1 MTESPPR
8 ILADIRDEASSI
20 AAEVA
25 AAGLSARLLG
35 GVAFWLR
42 CPSVRS
48 GPFARDYADLDFAV
62 SKPASQRFRAILEG
76 RGYLPDKFF
85 NGLHGATR
93 LYYGAPDGQWSV
105 DIVIDELTM
114 SHRLDLRGQL
124 DGPGP
129 TLSPADLLLTK
140 LQVWEINRKDLGDA
154 ACLLADHGLAAG
166 PAPASTAGASTAG
179 ASTAGASTAGASTA
193 GPDEISLARVTAVLG
208 TDWGFCHTAERNLG
222 KVAELAAAEL
232 VPAEPAPGAWHDV
245 AAQVGAIRA
254 AIEAAP
260 KSRSWRMRSRIGER
274 VKWYETP
281 EEVRH

>member
-1 MTESPPR
+1 VTASPPR

-20 AAEVA
+20 AAEVT
-25 AAGLSARLLG
+25 AAGLRVRLLG

-62 SKPASQRFRAILEG
+62 GKPASQRFRAILEG

-166 PAPASTAGASTAG
+166 PAGADTAGADTAG
-179 ASTAGASTAGASTA
+179 ANTAGANTAGA
-193 GPDEISLARVTAVLG
+193 DEISLARVTAVLG

-222 KVAELAAAEL
+222 KVAELAAAEP
-232 VPAEPAPGAWHDV
+232 VPGAGHDV
-245 AAQVGAIRA
+245 TAQVRAVQA

>member
-25 AAGLSARLLG
+25 AAGLPARLLG

-166 PAPASTAGASTAG
+166 PSGTSTAGASTAG
-179 ASTAGASTAGASTA
+179 ASAAGASAA

-222 KVAELAAAEL
+222 KVAELAAAEP
-232 VPAEPAPGAWHDV
+232 VPAEPVTGAGHDV

>member
-20 AAEVA
+20 ATEVT
-25 AAGLSARLLG
+25 AAGLPVRLLG

-62 SKPASQRFRAILEG
+62 GKPASQRFRAILEG

-166 PAPASTAGASTAG
+166 PAGADTAGADTAG
-179 ASTAGASTAGASTA
+179 ANTAGANTAGA
-193 GPDEISLARVTAVLG
+193 DEISLARVTAVLG

-222 KVAELAAAEL
+222 KVAQLAAAEP
-232 VPAEPAPGAWHDV
+232 VPGAGHDV
-245 AAQVGAIRA
+245 TAQVRAVQA

>member
-25 AAGLSARLLG
+25 AAGLPARLLG

-93 LYYGAPDGQWSV
+93 LYYGTPDGQWSV

-154 ACLLADHGLAAG
+154 ACLLADHGLAA
-166 PAPASTAGASTAG
+166 
-179 ASTAGASTAGASTA
+179 TA
-193 GPDEISLARVTAVLG
+193 GPDEVSLARVTAVLG

-222 KVAELAAAEL
+222 KAAELAAAEP
-232 VPAEPAPGAWHDV
+232 VPGAGHDV
-245 AAQVGAIRA
+245 AAQAGAIQA

>member
-25 AAGLSARLLG
+25 AAGLPARLLG

-154 ACLLADHGLAAG
+154 ACLLADHGLTAG
-166 PAPASTAGASTAG
+166 PVGASTAG
-179 ASTAGASTAGASTA
+179 E
-193 GPDEISLARVTAVLG
+193 DEISLARVTAVLG

-222 KVAELAAAEL
+222 KVAELAAAEPL
-232 VPAEPAPGAWHDV
+232 PAGPAPGAGHDV

>member
-1 MTESPPR
+1 MTESPPK
-8 ILADIRDEASSI
+8 ILTDIRDEAESI
-20 AAEVA
+20 GAEVA
-25 AAGLSARLLG
+25 ATGLAARLFG
-35 GVAFWLR
+35 GLAIWLR
-42 CPSVRS
+42 CPSARS
-48 GPFARDYADLDFAV
+48 GPFARSYADMDFAV
-62 SKPASQRFRAILEG
+62 SKPASQPFRAILED

-93 LYYGAPDGQWSV
+93 LYYQAPDGQWSV

-124 DGPGP
+124 GGPGP

-154 ACLLADHGLAAG
+154 VCLLADHGV
-166 PAPASTAGASTAG
+166 
-179 ASTAGASTAGASTA
+179 TA
-193 GPDEISLARVTAVLG
+193 GPSDGEEISLARVTAVLG
-208 TDWGFCHTAERNLG
+208 TDWGFCHTVERNLG
-222 KVAELAAAEL
+222 KVAELWAS
-232 VPAEPAPGAWHDV
+232 EPLPGAGHDV
-245 AAQVGAIRA
+245 AAQVRAVQA
-254 AIEAAP
+254 AIQAAP

>member
-25 AAGLSARLLG
+25 AAGLPARLLG

-154 ACLLADHGLAAG
+154 ACLLADHGLTAG
-166 PAPASTAGASTAG
+166 PVGASTAG
-179 ASTAGASTAGASTA
+179 E
-193 GPDEISLARVTAVLG
+193 DEISLARVTAVLG

-222 KVAELAAAEL
+222 KVAELAAAEP
-232 VPAEPAPGAWHDV
+232 VPAGPAPGAGHDV

>member
-25 AAGLSARLLG
+25 AAGLPARLLG

-62 SKPASQRFRAILEG
+62 SKPAAQRFRAILEG

-129 TLSPADLLLTK
+129 TLTPADLLLTK

-166 PAPASTAGASTAG
+166 PG
-179 ASTAGASTAGASTA
+179 GASTAGASTA

-222 KVAELAAAEL
+222 KVAELAAAEP
-232 VPAEPAPGAWHDV
+232 VPGAGHDV
-245 AAQVGAIRA
+245 AAQAGAIQA

-260 KSRSWRMRSRIGER
+260 KSRSWRLRSRIGER

>member
-8 ILADIRDEASSI
+8 ILADIRDEAESI
-20 AAEVA
+20 GAEVA
-25 AAGLSARLLG
+25 AAGLPARLLG

-62 SKPASQRFRAILEG
+62 SKPAGQRFRAILEG

-154 ACLLADHGLAAG
+154 ACLLADHGLAART
-166 PAPASTAGASTAG
+166 PAAGTAGASTAG
-179 ASTAGASTAGASTA
+179 A
-193 GPDEISLARVTAVLG
+193 DEISLARVAAVLG
-208 TDWGFCHTAERNLG
+208 ADWGFCHTAERNLG
-222 KVAELAAAEL
+222 KVAELAAAEPL
-232 VPAEPAPGAWHDV
+232 PGAGHDV
-245 AAQVGAIRA
+245 AAQAGAVQA

-260 KSRSWRMRSRIGER
+260 KSRSWRLRSRIGER

>member
-1 MTESPPR
+1 MTASPPR

-20 AAEVA
+20 AADVA
-25 AAGLSARLLG
+25 VIGLPVRLLG

-62 SKPASQRFRAILEG
+62 GKPASQRFRAILEG

-124 DGPGP
+124 DGPGA

-166 PAPASTAGASTAG
+166 PAGADPARADPARADTAGADTAR
-179 ASTAGASTAGASTA
+179 A
-193 GPDEISLARVTAVLG
+193 DEISLARVTAVLG

-222 KVAELAAAEL
+222 KVAELAAAEPL
-232 VPAEPAPGAWHDV
+232 PGAGHDV
-245 AAQVGAIRA
+245 AAQVRAVQA
-254 AIEAAP
+254 AIESAP
-260 KSRSWRMRSRIGER
+260 KSRSWRLRSRIGER

>member
-25 AAGLSARLLG
+25 AAGLPARLLG

-129 TLSPADLLLTK
+129 TLSQAELLLTK

-166 PAPASTAGASTAG
+166 P
-179 ASTAGASTAGASTA
+179 AGASTAGASTA

-222 KVAELAAAEL
+222 KVAELAATEP
-232 VPAEPAPGAWHDV
+232 VPAGPAPGAGHDV

>member
-1 MTESPPR
+1 VGKT
-8 ILADIRDEASSI
+8 
-20 AAEVA
+20 
-25 AAGLSARLLG
+25 
-35 GVAFWLR
+35 
-42 CPSVRS
+42 
-48 GPFARDYADLDFAV
+48 
-62 SKPASQRFRAILEG
+62 ASQRFRAILEG

-124 DGPGP
+124 DGAGP

-166 PAPASTAGASTAG
+166 PAGAGTTGASTAG
-179 ASTAGASTAGASTA
+179 AG
-193 GPDEISLARVTAVLG
+193 EISLARVTAVLG
-208 TDWGFCHTAERNLG
+208 ADWGFCHTAERNLG
-222 KVAELAAAEL
+222 KVAELAAAE
-232 VPAEPAPGAWHDV
+232 PPPGAAHDV
-245 AAQVGAIRA
+245 AGQVRAIRA

-260 KSRSWRMRSRIGER
+260 KSRAWRLRNRIGER

>member
-1 MTESPPR
+1 VTESPPR

-20 AAEVA
+20 ATEVT
-25 AAGLSARLLG
+25 AAGLPVRLLG

-62 SKPASQRFRAILEG
+62 GKPASQRFRAILEG

-154 ACLLADHGLAAG
+154 ACLLADHGLAPG
-166 PAPASTAGASTAG
+166 PAGANKARADTAGANTAG
-179 ASTAGASTAGASTA
+179 ANTAGANTAGA
-193 GPDEISLARVTAVLG
+193 DEISLARVTAVLG

-222 KVAELAAAEL
+222 KVAELAAAEP
-232 VPAEPAPGAWHDV
+232 VPGAGHDV
-245 AAQVGAIRA
+245 TAQVRAVQA

>member
-8 ILADIRDEASSI
+8 ILADIRDEAESI
-20 AAEVA
+20 GAEVA
-25 AAGLSARLLG
+25 AAALPARLLG

-42 CPSVRS
+42 CPSLRS

-154 ACLLADHGLAAG
+154 ACLLADHGLATG
-166 PAPASTAGASTAG
+166 PAGTSTAGTSTAGASTAG
-179 ASTAGASTAGASTA
+179 G
-193 GPDEISLARVTAVLG
+193 DEISLARVTAVLG

-222 KVAELAAAEL
+222 KVAELAAAE
-232 VPAEPAPGAWHDV
+232 PPPGGGHDV
-245 AAQVGAIRA
+245 TAQVGAIQA

-260 KSRSWRMRSRIGER
+260 KSRSWRLRSRIGER

>member
-1 MTESPPR
+1 MTESPPK
-8 ILADIRDEASSI
+8 ILADIRDEAESI
-20 AAEVA
+20 GAEVA
-25 AAGLSARLLG
+25 AAGLGARLLG
-35 GVAFWLR
+35 GVAIWLR

-48 GPFARDYADLDFAV
+48 GPFARDYADMDFAV
-62 SKPASQRFRAILEG
+62 SKQASQPFRAILER

-93 LYYGAPDGQWSV
+93 LYYQAPDGQWSV

-129 TLSPADLLLTK
+129 TLGLGDLLLTK
-140 LQVWEINRKDLGDA
+140 LQVWEINHKDLGDSL
-154 ACLLADHGLAAG
+154 CLLADHGVAAS
-166 PAPASTAGASTAG
+166 PAGG
-179 ASTAGASTAGASTA
+179 EG
-193 GPDEISLARVTAVLG
+193 ISLARITQVLG
-208 TDWGFCHTAERNLG
+208 TDWGFCHTVERNLG
-222 KVAELAAAEL
+222 KVGELWAT
-232 VPAEPAPGAWHDV
+232 EPLPGAGHDV
-245 AAQVGAIRA
+245 AAQLQAIQV

-260 KSRSWRMRSRIGER
+260 KSRSWRLRSRIGER

>member
-25 AAGLSARLLG
+25 AAGLPARLLG

-166 PAPASTAGASTAG
+166 PAAASTGGA
-179 ASTAGASTAGASTA
+179 
-193 GPDEISLARVTAVLG
+193 DEISLARVTAVLG

-222 KVAELAAAEL
+222 KVAELAAAEPL
-232 VPAEPAPGAWHDV
+232 PGAGHDV
-245 AAQVGAIRA
+245 AAQAGAIQA

-274 VKWYETP
+274 VKWYQTP

>member
-25 AAGLSARLLG
+25 AAGLPARLLG

-42 CPSVRS
+42 CPSARS

-129 TLSPADLLLTK
+129 TLTPADLLLTK

-166 PAPASTAGASTAG
+166 PSPASPAGAST
-179 ASTAGASTAGASTA
+179 T

-222 KVAELAAAEL
+222 KVAELAAAEPL
-232 VPAEPAPGAWHDV
+232 PGAGHDV
-245 AAQVGAIRA
+245 AAQAGAIRA

-260 KSRSWRMRSRIGER
+260 KSRSWRLRSRIGER

>member
-25 AAGLSARLLG
+25 AAGLPARLLG

-154 ACLLADHGLAAG
+154 ACLLADHGLTAG
-166 PAPASTAGASTAG
+166 PV
-179 ASTAGASTAGASTA
+179 GASTAGASTA

-222 KVAELAAAEL
+222 KVAELAAAEP
-232 VPAEPAPGAWHDV
+232 VPAGPAPGAGHDV
-245 AAQVGAIRA
+245 AAQVEAIRA

>member
-25 AAGLSARLLG
+25 AAGLPARLLG

-154 ACLLADHGLAAG
+154 ACLLADHGLAA
-166 PAPASTAGASTAG
+166 APV
-179 ASTAGASTAGASTA
+179 GASTAGASTA

-222 KVAELAAAEL
+222 KVAELAAAEP
-232 VPAEPAPGAWHDV
+232 VPAGPAPGAGHDV
-245 AAQVGAIRA
+245 AAQVEAIRA

>member
-25 AAGLSARLLG
+25 AAGLPARLLG

-129 TLSPADLLLTK
+129 TLTPADLLLTK

-166 PAPASTAGASTAG
+166 PSPASPAGAST
-179 ASTAGASTAGASTA
+179 T

-222 KVAELAAAEL
+222 KVAELVAAEP
-232 VPAEPAPGAWHDV
+232 VPGAGHDV
-245 AAQVGAIRA
+245 AAQAGAIRA

-260 KSRSWRMRSRIGER
+260 KSRSWRLRSRIGER
-274 VKWYETP
+274 VKLYETP

>member
-8 ILADIRDEASSI
+8 ILADIRDEAESI
-20 AAEVA
+20 CAEVA
-25 AAGLSARLLG
+25 AAGLPARLLG

-48 GPFARDYADLDFAV
+48 EPFARDYADLDFAV
-62 SKPASQRFRAILEG
+62 SKPAGQRFRAILEG

-154 ACLLADHGLAAG
+154 ACLLADHGLAART
-166 PAPASTAGASTAG
+166 PAAGTAGASTAG
-179 ASTAGASTAGASTA
+179 A
-193 GPDEISLARVTAVLG
+193 DEISLARVAAVLG
-208 TDWGFCHTAERNLG
+208 ADWGFCHTAERNLG
-222 KVAELAAAEL
+222 KVAELAAAEPL
-232 VPAEPAPGAWHDV
+232 PGAGHDV
-245 AAQVGAIRA
+245 AAQAGAVQA

-260 KSRSWRMRSRIGER
+260 KSRSWRLRSRIGER

>member
-8 ILADIRDEASSI
+8 ILADIRDEAESI
-20 AAEVA
+20 CAEVA
-25 AAGLSARLLG
+25 AAGLPARLLG

-62 SKPASQRFRAILEG
+62 SKPAGQRFRAILEG

-124 DGPGP
+124 DGAGP

-140 LQVWEINRKDLGDA
+140 LQVWEINHKDLGDA

-166 PAPASTAGASTAG
+166 TSGASPAG
-179 ASTAGASTAGASTA
+179 T
-193 GPDEISLARVTAVLG
+193 DEISLARVTAVLG
-208 TDWGFCHTAERNLG
+208 ADWGFCHTAERNLG
-222 KVAELAAAEL
+222 KVAELAAAEPL
-232 VPAEPAPGAWHDV
+232 PDAGHDV
-245 AAQVGAIRA
+245 AAQAGAIQA

-260 KSRSWRMRSRIGER
+260 KSRSWRLRSRIGER

>member
-1 MTESPPR
+1 VTESPPR

-20 AAEVA
+20 ATEVT
-25 AAGLSARLLG
+25 AAGLPVRLLG

-62 SKPASQRFRAILEG
+62 GKPASQRFRAILEG

-166 PAPASTAGASTAG
+166 PAGADTAGADTAG
-179 ASTAGASTAGASTA
+179 ANTAGANTAGA
-193 GPDEISLARVTAVLG
+193 DEISLARVTAVLG

-222 KVAELAAAEL
+222 KVAQLAAAEP
-232 VPAEPAPGAWHDV
+232 VPGAGHDV
-245 AAQVGAIRA
+245 TAQVRAVQA

-281 EEVRH
+281 EEIRH

>member
-8 ILADIRDEASSI
+8 ILADIRDEAESI
-20 AAEVA
+20 GAEVA
-25 AAGLSARLLG
+25 AAGLPARLLG

-62 SKPASQRFRAILEG
+62 SKPAGQRFRAILEG

-154 ACLLADHGLAAG
+154 ACLLADHGLATG
-166 PAPASTAGASTAG
+166 TAGAG
-179 ASTAGASTAGASTA
+179 
-193 GPDEISLARVTAVLG
+193 EISLARVTAVLG

-222 KVAELAAAEL
+222 KVAELAAAEPL
-232 VPAEPAPGAWHDV
+232 PGAGHDV
-245 AAQVGAIRA
+245 AAQAGAIRA

-260 KSRSWRMRSRIGER
+260 KSRSWRLRSRIGER

>member
-25 AAGLSARLLG
+25 AAGLPARLLG

-166 PAPASTAGASTAG
+166 PVGASTAR
-179 ASTAGASTAGASTA
+179 
-193 GPDEISLARVTAVLG
+193 PDEISLARVTAVLG

-222 KVAELAAAEL
+222 KVAELAAAEPL
-232 VPAEPAPGAWHDV
+232 PAGPAPGAGHDV

>member
-8 ILADIRDEASSI
+8 ILADIRDEAGSI
-20 AAEVA
+20 GAEVA
-25 AAGLSARLLG
+25 AAGLPVRLLG

-48 GPFARDYADLDFAV
+48 EPFARDYADLDFAV
-62 SKPASQRFRAILEG
+62 AKTASQPFRAILEG

-166 PAPASTAGASTAG
+166 LSPASPAGASAAG
-179 ASTAGASTAGASTA
+179 A
-193 GPDEISLARVTAVLG
+193 DEISLARVTAVLG

-222 KVAELAAAEL
+222 KVAELAAAEP
-232 VPAEPAPGAWHDV
+232 VPGAGHDV
-245 AAQVGAIRA
+245 AAQAGAIQA

>member
-25 AAGLSARLLG
+25 AAGLPARLLG

-42 CPSVRS
+42 CPSLRS

-76 RGYLPDKFF
+76 RGYLPDRFF

-140 LQVWEINRKDLGDA
+140 LQVWEINRKDLGDV

-166 PAPASTAGASTAG
+166 PSPAGPAGAG
-179 ASTAGASTAGASTA
+179 TAGASTA

-222 KVAELAAAEL
+222 KVAELAAAEP
-232 VPAEPAPGAWHDV
+232 VPAGPVPGAGHDV